1 MSKMHHSDFVAIL
14 AHIYEP
20 KVYLELG
27 LYTGETFQ
35 KVKRAI
41 SGIGSRCIGV
51 DIKKP
56 PIDGEIYV
64 QTTDEFFENF
74 NESVD
79 MIFIDAD
86 HSYESVV
93 RDLENCL
100 KILNKT
106 GCIILHDTDPDN
118 DSLFVPTRCGDSY
131 KIVDE
136 LEKNPNLN
144 VTTLPISEAGLSVVT
159 WKNST
164 RTQMR
169 RENSTIKQEP

>member
-1 MSKMHHSDFVAIL
+1 MSKIHHSDFVAIL
-14 AHIYEP
+14 ANIYHP
-20 KVYLELG
+20 KTYLELG

-35 KVKRAI
+35 KVRRTI

-79 MIFIDAD
+79 MVFIDAD
-86 HSYESVV
+86 HRYESVLK
-93 RDLENCL
+93 DLENSL
-100 KILNKT
+100 KILNKR
-106 GCIILHDTDPDN
+106 GCVILHDTDPKN
-118 DSLFVPTRCGDSY
+118 DSLFDPGYCGDSY
-131 KIVDE
+131 KIVND
-136 LEKNPNLN
+136 LERREDLN
-144 VTTLPISEAGLSVVT
+144 ITTFPIREAGLSVVT

-164 RTQMR
+164 RTQLR
-169 RENSTIKQEP
+169 KKDEQ